1 MNNHI
6 AEHDELILEVK
17 NLKKFYKA
25 KTNSHFFGKKEN
37 LEAVGGIDLSV
48 YKGEIIGII
57 GESGCGKSTLGKLFV
72 NLEPPTDGEI
82 LFRGTPVQAMLQ
94 KHPAEFRKTV
104 QMVFQ
109 NPFDT
114 FLQTETI
121 EKIMIRP
128 LQLYASDLSHDEQLQ
143 KVIAILEEGGLR
155 PAQDFLPRYT
165 HELSGGQ
172 LQRISILRSMLLNP
186 AFLVVDEPVSMLD
199 VSVRAD
205 VINMILDLKEKYQTS
220 IIFISHD
227 ISVVRYVADRIAVMY
242 LGRIVEE
249 GSTEELL
256 SNPKHPYTKAL
267 ISNCMTIDLDPPVK
281 RIKIK
286 GEIPSPINPGPG
298 CYFCK
303 RCYAA
308 KCICQETYPD
318 KTQITDNH
326 FAYCHLLCQKGEKS
340 IES

>member
-1 MNNHI
+1 MLH
-6 AEHDELILEVK
+6 EHPE
-17 NLKKFYKA
+17 
-25 KTNSHFFGKKEN
+25 
-37 LEAVGGIDLSV
+37 
-48 YKGEIIGII
+48 
-57 GESGCGKSTLGKLFV
+57 
-72 NLEPPTDGEI
+72 
-82 LFRGTPVQAMLQ
+82 
-94 KHPAEFRKTV
+94 EFRKTV

-121 EKIMIRP
+121 EDIMLRP
-128 LQLYASDLSHDEQLQ
+128 LQLYASNISHEEQLK
-143 KVIAILEEGGLR
+143 KVVSILEEGGIS
-155 PAQDFLPRYT
+155 PVHDFLPRYP

-205 VINMILDLKEKYQTS
+205 VINMILDLKQKYHTS

-242 LGRIVEE
+242 LGKIIEE
-249 GSTEELL
+249 GETEELL
-256 SNPKHPYTKAL
+256 LNPKHPYTKSL
-267 ISNCMTIDLDPPVK
+267 ISNCMSIDLDHTVK

-303 RCYAA
+303 RCYAS
-308 KCICQETYPD
+308 KGICQKVYPE
-318 KTQITDNH
+318 KTQITDTH
-326 FAYCHLLCQKGEKS
+326 YAYCHQLYEEGEKI